1 MLSKD
6 QIVFTKENI
15 DTYLKALAKEYRR
28 LGGRSLPAEIVLI
41 GGASVL
47 INYGFREMTTDMDAV
62 IQSASTMKEAIDHV
76 GDELGLP
83 RGWLNED
90 FKRTSSYSPKLM
102 QYSVHYKTFYGVLDV
117 RTVSGEYLIAMKLM
131 SGRQYK
137 NDLSDILGILASH
150 EKAKDPLTM
159 EKIDGAVKDLYGTW
173 EDISD
178 TAKAFINNVMKD
190 GDYSRLI
197 AEVRENEMETKS
209 ALIEFQDKYPGKA
222 NTKNIEDIVSNLK
235 KRKKKEE
242 QER

>member
-1 MLSKD
+1 MSSKD
-6 QIVFTKENI
+6 QIAFTKENI
-15 DTYLKALAKEYRR
+15 DTYLKALAKEYRK

-47 INYGFREMTTDMDAV
+47 INYGFREMTADMDAV

-117 RTVSGEYLIAMKLM
+117 RTVSGEYLIAMKLKA
-131 SGRQYK
+131 GRQYK

-150 EKAKDPLTM
+150 KKAGKPITREM
-159 EKIDGAVKDLYGTW
+159 IDGAVKDLYGTW
-173 EDISD
+173 DDIPD

-197 AEVRENEMETKS
+197 AEIRESEMETRS

-222 NTKNIEDIVSNLK
+222 NTKNVDDIVINLR

-242 QER
+242 RER